1 MSLSEDHHGHLLLAH
16 SSAEQSTGPSYAI
29 LAKLHAVLS
38 YLGKELR
45 GLFFGF
51 FVFFV
56 FFFCAPRS
64 ALPSAGIIAVGHH
77 DWSYSVLGGG
87 EAPR

>member
-51 FVFFV
+51 FVFFELVRV
-56 FFFCAPRS
+56 FFPSLFHFYFLLAPC
-64 ALPSAGIIAVGHH
+64 L
-77 DWSYSVLGGG
+77 
-87 EAPR
+87 